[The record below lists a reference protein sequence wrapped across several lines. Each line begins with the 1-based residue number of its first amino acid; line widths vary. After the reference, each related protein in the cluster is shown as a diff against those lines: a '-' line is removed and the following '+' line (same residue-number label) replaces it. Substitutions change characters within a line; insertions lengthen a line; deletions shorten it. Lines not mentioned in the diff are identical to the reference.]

1 MVVLITYLLQYEAVW
16 RNISCLTRAAAFAV
30 RENSGKILLNV
41 YNHIVYNR
49 WFPFS
54 RGDFLGHRFL
64 NST

>member
-41 YNHIVYNR
+41 YNRIKSTIVG
-49 WFPFS
+49 FHS
-54 RGDFLGHRFL
+54 REVISKDID
-64 NST
+64 S